1 MICLLHGYLLEGSG
15 SNLWTRSVIQALCRT
30 GQSVHLVCQEPHPE
44 AYDFIS
50 EAHVYHTDG
59 RVETRLSRAVPYPGS
74 CIMHKPQLGDT
85 LPVYVWDKYEEY
97 ARVVPMVDL
106 SDEEIESYLRRNEAV
121 VREVVRTAGITVM
134 QANHVVLMSVVAQRV
149 SAETGVPYV
158 VMPHGSGL
166 EYAVKPDPRFHA
178 YATGALVQA
187 ARVLVSA
194 EELGQRVVDVFPNIP
209 GLREKID
216 EVRVGV
222 DTGSFQ
228 PVERVH
234 RPRNI
239 EHVAELLAPLPRG
252 RAPEASMRLMDQ
264 LARDRSPRAVEAAI
278 AAAAKYDGKLPDVGA
293 EEQLRAVDWVN
304 GQVLIFVGRVIV
316 AKGVHCIIA
325 ALPEILVRYPD
336 AQLVIAGH
344 GPLREPLEALLY
356 ALRTGD
362 RRLAE
367 WLAAGDPGEDRLV
380 SERMDGVPEYWRKLE
395 AEGRLADYYA
405 AAARLLRPESVR
417 FTGYLTHRELSW
429 IFPCCDVGIFPSMVK
444 ESGPMVFL
452 EALSSGCFPI
462 GSYFAGTKGKIDSVA
477 PYLGASDAEWMKVRH
492 EPAHLAADLARV
504 VPGAIAVRDQ
514 YADTLRRVAEEE
526 YDWKPIAAKLAHT
539 LQLVAREAVT
549 AGSAQS

>member
-30 GQSVHLVCQEPHPE
+30 GQTVHLVCQEPHPE

-50 EAHVYHTDG
+50 EAHIYHMDG

-85 LPVYVWDKYEEY
+85 LPVYVWDKYDEY
-97 ARVVPMVDL
+97 PRVVPMVDL
-106 SDEEIESYLRRNEAV
+106 TDDEIEAYLRCNEVV
-121 VREVVRTAGITVM
+121 VRNVVRSHGITVM
-134 QANHVVLMSVVAQRV
+134 QANHVVLMSVVAQRI
-149 SAETGVPYV
+149 SAETGIPYV
-158 VMPHGSGL
+158 VMPHGSAL
-166 EYAVKPDPRFHA
+166 EYAVKPDSRFHA
-178 YATGALVQA
+178 YAAGALA
-187 ARVLVSA
+187 NATRVLVSA
-194 EELGQRVVDVFPNIP
+194 EELGQRVLDVFPNLP
-209 GLREKID
+209 GLREKIA

-222 DTGSFQ
+222 DTSAFQ
-228 PVERVH
+228 PVVRAER
-234 RPRNI
+234 PQNI
-239 EHVAELLAPLPRG
+239 EHVAELLAPLSRG
-252 RAPEASMRLMDQ
+252 RSPEAGAAMMDRLAQ
-264 LARDRSPRAVEAAI
+264 DRSPRAVAEAI

-293 EEQLRAVDWVN
+293 EDQLRAVDWVD

-316 AKGVHCIIA
+316 AKGIHCIIA
-325 ALPEILVRYPD
+325 ALPEILLRYPD

-380 SERMDGVPEYWRKLE
+380 SERMDGVPEYWHKLE
-395 AEGRLADYYA
+395 AEGRLDRYYA
-405 AAARLLRPESVR
+405 AAAKALRPESVR
-417 FTGYLTHRELSW
+417 FVGYLTHRELSW

-462 GSYFAGTKGKIDSVA
+462 GTYFAGTRGKIDSVA
-477 PYLGASDAEWMKVRH
+477 PYLGANDVEWMKLRP
-492 EPAHLAADLARV
+492 EPAHLASDLARV

-526 YDWKPIAAKLAHT
+526 YDWKPIAAKLART
-539 LQLVAREAVT
+539 LHVVAQEAAVAGT
-549 AGSAQS
+549 AQG